1 MSTPLS
7 RPSYAAVLRV
17 PHARR
22 TFTAALTARLS
33 YGTVSL
39 AVLLSVTRATG
50 SYAVSGTVLSLFG
63 AATVFLMPVRASLID
78 RHGPRRVLPPMS
90 ALYGALL
97 SVLAVLTW
105 RPGAPAA
112 AIGLTA
118 ALAGSC
124 APPLGPTMRALWSE
138 LVTDRD
144 LLRRAYSLDG
154 VAEELLYVSGPAL
167 IATLGGF
174 TPPAAGI
181 LLSAAL
187 NVGGTCA
194 FVTSP
199 AMTRQRPGPAEEGS
213 AGEEPT
219 RDRGASLRRLCP
231 SVVVALGAGLALSAV
246 ELLVMAFAT
255 DRSYDPALVPWVLGA
270 LSAGSALGGLA
281 NGVVRWRTSART
293 RLCRF
298 AAGLGLVLAAAGLAP
313 GLGTLAARLGL
324 PVDVVVRAAERLR
337 ASPLHDLV
345 LTHLRGVWRDP
356 DGLEADPGARH
367 LASATTDLVR
377 ALLVSAAHAEESA
390 EVRSV
395 MDDTLLTRI
404 MAHARRHLADRD
416 LTPERIAAEHA
427 ISVRRLYVLL
437 NGAGLSLEQWL
448 ITERLGKARAMLAS
462 TRYDRLTVA
471 AIATRCGFSS
481 PSHFS
486 RRFQAAYG
494 VAPSEWRRLKRE
506 EAMGAAG

>member
-1 MSTPLS
+1 MSTPPS

-33 YGTVSL
+33 YGTVSP
-39 AVLLSVTRATG
+39 AVLLSVTHATG

-63 AATVFLMPVRASLID
+63 ATTVFLTPLRAALID

-97 SVLAVLTW
+97 SILAVLTW

-174 TPPAAGI
+174 APPAAGI

-187 NVGGTCA
+187 NAGGTCA

-199 AMTRQRPGPAEEGS
+199 AMTRQGPGPASAGP
-213 AGEEPT
+213 AGEEPG
-219 RDRGASLRRLCP
+219 RERVAPLRGLWP
-231 SVVVALGAGLALSAV
+231 PVVVVLGTGLALSAV

-270 LSAGSALGGLA
+270 LSAGSALGGA
-281 NGVVRWRTSART
+281 GQRGGAVACECPDPAVPVRGGARS
-293 RLCRF
+293 RAR
-298 AAGLGLVLAAAGLAP
+298 GSGPGPRPGDPRGDP
-313 GLGTLAARLGL
+313 GLRGGVHRPGPDDGL
-324 PVDVVVRAAERLR
+324 P
-337 ASPLHDLV
+337 
-345 LTHLRGVWRDP
+345 
-356 DGLEADPGARH
+356 PGR
-367 LASATTDLVR
+367 
-377 ALLVSAAHAEESA
+377 
-390 EVRSV
+390 
-395 MDDTLLTRI
+395 RI
-404 MAHARRHLADRD
+404 G
-416 LTPERIAAEHA
+416 
-427 ISVRRLYVLL
+427 S
-437 NGAGLSLEQWL
+437 
-448 ITERLGKARAMLAS
+448 
-462 TRYDRLTVA
+462 
-471 AIATRCGFSS
+471 
-481 PSHFS
+481 
-486 RRFQAAYG
+486 
-494 VAPSEWRRLKRE
+494 
-506 EAMGAAG
+506 

>member
-1 MSTPLS
+1 MSTPSS

-33 YGTVSL
+33 YGTVSP
-39 AVLLSVTRATG
+39 AVLLSVTHATG

-63 AATVFLMPVRASLID
+63 ATTVFLTPLRAALID

-97 SVLAVLTW
+97 SILAVLTW

-174 TPPAAGI
+174 APPAAGI

-187 NVGGTCA
+187 NAGGTCA

-199 AMTRQRPGPAEEGS
+199 AMTRQRPGPASAGP
-213 AGEEPT
+213 AGEEPA
-219 RDRGASLRRLCP
+219 RERVAPLRGLWP
-231 SVVVALGAGLALSAV
+231 PVVVVLGAGLALSAV
-246 ELLVMAFAT
+246 ELLVMAYAT

-281 NGVVRWRTSART
+281 NGVVRWRASART

-298 AAGLGLVLAAAGLAP
+298 AAGLGLMLAAAGLAP
-313 GLGTLAARLGL
+313 GLGTLAATLACAGAFIA
-324 PVDVVVRAAERLR
+324 PA
-337 ASPLHDLV
+337 
-345 LTHLRGVWRDP
+345 LTTAYL
-356 DGLEADPGARH
+356 LAD
-367 LASATTDLVR
+367 
-377 ALLVSAAHAEESA
+377 ESA
-390 EVRSV
+390 PESARTQAGAWVNMAVNAGSSGGAMAAGSV
-395 MDDTLLTRI
+395 IGRLPLPLCFTLAGAAAL
-404 MAHARRHLADRD
+404 MAAGSRTAG
-416 LTPERIAAEHA
+416 TAGVGAAP
-427 ISVRRLYVLL
+427 VRR
-437 NGAGLSLEQWL
+437 
-448 ITERLGKARAMLAS
+448 R
-462 TRYDRLTVA
+462 
-471 AIATRCGFSS
+471 
-481 PSHFS
+481 
-486 RRFQAAYG
+486 
-494 VAPSEWRRLKRE
+494 
-506 EAMGAAG
+506 